1 MSGKLR
7 NLGPVSTQW
16 LAEVGVFSRADL
28 ERVGSVA
35 AYAMV
40 RRRQQGASLNL
51 LWALEVTVFLFAWLV
66 LLGASY
72 AVKTRAHLGVDVL
85 IELAPAPLRR
95 VALRPWQVFRRR
107 QPAGSGPH
115 RQAVPGLRGCRS

>member
-51 LWALEVTVFLFAWLV
+51 LWALEAARLDCDWRELTQE
-66 LLGASY
+66 
-72 AVKTRAHLGVDVL
+72 VKNQLRQ
-85 IELAPAPLRR
+85 ELNELT
-95 VALRPWQVFRRR
+95 Q
-107 QPAGSGPH
+107 
-115 RQAVPGLRGCRS
+115 